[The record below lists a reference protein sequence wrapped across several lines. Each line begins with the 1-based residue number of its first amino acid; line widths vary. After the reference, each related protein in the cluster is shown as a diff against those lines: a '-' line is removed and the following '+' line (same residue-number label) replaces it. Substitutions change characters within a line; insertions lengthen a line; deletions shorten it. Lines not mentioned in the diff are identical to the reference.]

1 MDEKSLNYLGMNNKR
16 LLVVGELNVDLILND
31 IRGFPKIGNETLA
44 GEMEFTL
51 GSSAAIMA
59 SNISAMGT
67 DTTFCG
73 KIGHDKFGEFLK
85 QELQKRK
92 VSTRYISTSDTLKT
106 GITVVM
112 NYEQDCANLTFCG
125 AMEALNIK
133 DIPWEDLKE
142 YDHFHFSNYFL
153 QKGIQ
158 KDITEIFKRMKEA
171 GLTTSLDLQVDPDD
185 KWEFDYKNTLPFVDI
200 FLPNYSELLSLCKK
214 NDLTAAITHIRDYA
228 NVLVIKMGEQGA
240 RLITGEQEYRQGSL
254 LNKDFKDAVGAGDSF
269 NAGFIHKYLNAAS
282 WENCLKYA
290 NLMGSLNTTR
300 AGGTAAFTSAE
311 EIRKKADEIKKRV
324 L

>member
-1 MDEKSLNYLGMNNKR
+1 MKNKK

-44 GEMEFTL
+44 GEMDFTL

-59 SNISAMGT
+59 SNISAMGR

-73 KIGHDKFGEFLK
+73 KIGHDKFGDFVK
-85 QELQKRK
+85 DELQKKK
-92 VSTRYISTSDTLKT
+92 VSTRFISTSKALKT

-125 AMEALNIK
+125 AMEALDIE
-133 DIPWEDLKE
+133 DIPWEELEE
-142 YDHFHFSNYFL
+142 YDHFHFSNFFL
-153 QKGIQ
+153 QKGMQ
-158 KDITEIFKRMKEA
+158 KDITEIFKKMKEA
-171 GLTTSLDLQVDPDD
+171 GLSTSLDLQVDPDD
-185 KWEFDYKNTLPFVDI
+185 KWDFNYKNTLPFVDI
-200 FLPNYSELLSLCKK
+200 FLPNYNELLSLCKK
-214 NDLTAAITHIRDYA
+214 TDLNAAITHIRDYT
-228 NVLVIKMGEQGA
+228 NVLVIKMGDDGA
-240 RLITGEQEYRQGSL
+240 RLITGKQEYRQGSF
-254 LNKDFKDAVGAGDSF
+254 LNRDFKDAVGAGDSF

-282 WENCLKYA
+282 WESCLKYA

-300 AGGTAAFTSAE
+300 VGGTAAFTSAD